1 MTIGWSE
8 NLICFQNISTSFDFN
23 WINAPFDA
31 TETEKPEIVKFD
43 EILDLNSTDSWKT
56 IELDRLATEE
66 YEYYGA
72 QLKAMNENLNRI
84 KSTVISYIDSNE
96 LELRDDQF
104 PMQFFNLNAT
114 EVDIQ
119 SGALK
124 DQIELKREL
133 LQQTFFNEKSR
144 IENIKQMMWDCFDT
158 KLQKLQGVF
167 TDIFIENFPL
177 TALDEKLGD
186 ETILNE
192 LLKNEQIFRQ
202 ICKWK
207 PWIHPNLTIEE
218 EITWPVVE
226 IQAHKTIDRFSN
238 FASKIIDQQ
247 LNANVNL
254 DLNFFSALPI
264 ETENVDISNETIVNT
279 YNLKV
284 YVSIFHPLFRVEYIL
299 MDIFEFISI
308 I

>member
-8 NLICFQNISTSFDFN
+8 NLICFQNISNSFEFN

-31 TETEKPEIVKFD
+31 TEAEKPEIVKFD
-43 EILDLNSTDSWKT
+43 TILDLNSTDSWKT

-72 QLKAMNENLNRI
+72 QLKKMNEDLNRI

-186 ETILNE
+186 GAILKE
-192 LLKNEQIFRQ
+192 LLKNEQLFRQ

-218 EITWPVVE
+218 EIEWPEVE
-226 IQAHKTIDRFSN
+226 IQTHTNIDRFSN

-254 DLNFFSALPI
+254 ELNFFSALPI
-264 ETENVDISNETIVNT
+264 EPENVDISNETIVNT

-284 YVSIFHPLFRVEYIL
+284 YVSIFHPLFGVEYIL
-299 MDIFEFISI
+299 MDLFEFTSI